1 MMSII
6 LVKGVKKVKRATRTD
21 LFFKEKKILIFFILR
36 QNARKIFLLLSL
48 FFF

>member
-6 LVKGVKKVKRATRTD
+6 LVKGVKKVKQATRTD

-36 QNARKIFLLLSL
+36 QNARK
-48 FFF
+48 FFIIKPFF